1 MKEGKMPEV
10 KNTKISEGGLVLHTE
25 LVDFPVAFVNAL
37 RRTLI
42 SGIPTVVVRDVQILQ
57 NTTQLPH
64 EMMKHRVEML
74 PINVKPDDTTTIK
87 DAKIELRMPV
97 ITEAKNVTT
106 DDFVVSSANPHILM
120 KDPEFDTPSLFL
132 KVKAGESVHITG
144 RLALET
150 GSSSQVSTATASWK
164 VDPEMAKVE
173 REKYVK
179 ENESDKDAGTHFD
192 NFLVQRCYYQ
202 DDQKRPYWFNLD
214 IESVG
219 VLKAKELLSM
229 AVRIL
234 RKQVNDYISEAMKNI
249 KHEKDKGVF
258 SILMDIGGHTIGAL
272 LQSVI
277 YADKDIQFVSY
288 DIPHPLK
295 PAMAIQFAT
304 EKKTPEKVLERAKQL
319 VEEYCSVIEDNDG
332 NRNPV

>member
-1 MKEGKMPEV
+1 MEGRKMPEV
-10 KNTKISEGGLVLHTE
+10 KNTKITEGGLVLHTE
-25 LVDFPVAFVNAL
+25 LVNFPVAFVNAL
-37 RRTLI
+37 RRILL

-57 NTTQLPH
+57 NTTQMPH

-74 PINVKPDDTTTIK
+74 PINVRPDDSTTIK

-106 DDFVVSSANPHILM
+106 DDFVVSSANPNILM
-120 KDPEFDTPSLFL
+120 KDPVFDTPCLFL
-132 KVKAGESVHITG
+132 RVKAGESVHITG

-150 GSSSQVSTATASWK
+150 DSASQVSTATTSWK
-164 VDPEMAKVE
+164 VDPDLVKVE

-179 ENESDKDAGTHFD
+179 ENEHDKDAGRHFD
-192 NFLVQRCYYQ
+192 NFLVQRYYYH
-202 DDQKRPYWFNLD
+202 DENNRPYWFNLE
-214 IESVG
+214 IESIG
-219 VLKAKELLSM
+219 VLKSRELLSM
-229 AVRIL
+229 SVQIL
-234 RKQVNDYISEAMKNI
+234 RKRVNEYISEAIKNI
-249 KHEKDKGVF
+249 KHEKDKGVY
-258 SILMDIGGHTIGAL
+258 SITLDVGGHTVGAL

-295 PAMAIQFAT
+295 PAMGIRFVSD
-304 EKKTPEKVLERAKQL
+304 KKTPEKVLERAKQL

-332 NRNPV
+332 IRTSV